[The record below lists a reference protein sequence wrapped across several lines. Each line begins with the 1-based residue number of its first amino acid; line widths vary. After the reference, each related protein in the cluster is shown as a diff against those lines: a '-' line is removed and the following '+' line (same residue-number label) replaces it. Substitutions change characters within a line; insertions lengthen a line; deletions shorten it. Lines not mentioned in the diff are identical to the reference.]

1 MQAQLDRLCRQ
12 LSIPPVK
19 VAADSSLPPAVFAA
33 AAKACGVKA
42 GTMPE
47 IASSI
52 ASKTDLTWTLACDNR
67 TTPKGKATAVTR
79 EGLVVLNKAVAKV
92 LAEA

>member
-12 LSIPPVK
+12 LSIPTAK
-19 VAADSSLPPAVFAA
+19 VAVGGNLPNDVFAA

-47 IASSI
+47 TSALI
-52 ASKTDLTWTLACDNR
+52 ASKSGLKWTSACDNR
-67 TTPKGKATAVTR
+67 TTPRGGATKVTR
-79 EGLVVLNKAVAKV
+79 EGLVVLNKAVAVV
-92 LAEA
+92 LAGA